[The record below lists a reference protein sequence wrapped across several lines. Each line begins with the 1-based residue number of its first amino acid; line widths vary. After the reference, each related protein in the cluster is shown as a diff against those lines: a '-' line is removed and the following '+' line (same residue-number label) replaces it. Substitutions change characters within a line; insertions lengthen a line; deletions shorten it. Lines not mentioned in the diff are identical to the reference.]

1 MYFKTMEVF
10 WVQFCGFAIA
20 TIIVYI
26 TGFYYTQIHSPVDAF
41 FHDHITLYKVIG
53 DLLTSALLA
62 LKPTAIKLTVDF
74 CLVYRLLLFNIFFTI
89 TSQLKPTKS

>member
-26 TGFYYTQIHSPVDAF
+26 TGFYYTQIHSPVDTF
-41 FHDHITLYKVIG
+41 FSKTFHDHITLHKVIG

-74 CLVYRLLLFNIFFTI
+74 CLV
-89 TSQLKPTKS
+89 